1 LDHILL
7 TSIFLIFDDETL
19 PTINKPKHPKK
30 KRGNMRNKMEGP
42 TSKKTIEPPKMPNQ
56 QGERQ
61 VPGPPPVVA
70 RSISNNE
77 RGGPPETRPS
87 LEKPSPTA
95 TAHLKIETACTHIVI
110 MSLTLSAY

>member
-42 TSKKTIEPPKMPNQ
+42 TSKRRQMNHLRGQTNKGNIKFLDPLLLLQEAYQIMK
-56 QGERQ
+56 GEDLLK
-61 VPGPPPVVA
+61 
-70 RSISNNE
+70 
-77 RGGPPETRPS
+77 RG
-87 LEKPSPTA
+87 LA
-95 TAHLKIETACTHIVI
+95 
-110 MSLTLSAY
+110 